1 MKALH
6 TLFTAT
12 CALYLAMPLASA
24 QKNDIDIDS
33 VKVESHGAAVGLSF
47 QMNVPQGTIKQNYD
61 LYYIPVLISD
71 NGELRFP
78 AVAFSGSRKQLSNER
93 KTTMGYTTSFNG
105 PSTPG
110 YEGHFF
116 YDENA
121 PYQRWLSKNSST
133 LVFDLRRDG
142 YRKSVD
148 LGRITL
154 DEHFQLKHPWIIYTP
169 PLEIPDTTT
178 YTGKQLVYARASDYS
193 NDGRYVEA
201 TQMLDTLIAD
211 EARAAAL
218 TGIWRMAADSALR
231 TALFPKIGLGAEGER
246 YTLALDSLLLK
257 PAKTWDTVSVRL
269 LFPVK
274 DSTLDQNMKSKLDS
288 IVMAVSTVKE
298 REKLPRI
305 SITGAA
311 SPEGFQSLNR
321 KLAWGRA
328 TAVQNYLLEQLAL
341 KGIEYPAEKIVV
353 NSLGSD
359 WNGLYQLVDTSDMPY
374 REEVLELLRTTPEAE
389 RGHALWGLKWGV
401 PYTYLYKH
409 TFPKLRGATM
419 VSLLPGTAAD
429 EVGEIINRAIVLI
442 RKGDYAA
449 ARDTLLPYTDDPRAT
464 FPFAIACAMSGDFDM
479 LSILTNMETE

>member
-12 CALYLAMPLASA
+12 CALYLAMSVASA
-24 QKNDIDIDS
+24 QKNNIDIDS
-33 VKVESHGAAVGLSF
+33 VKVESRGAAVGLSF
-47 QMNVPQGTIKQNYD
+47 HMDVPKGTIKQNYD
-61 LYYIPVLISD
+61 LYYIPVLVSD

-93 KTTMGYTTSFNG
+93 KIVMGYATSFNG
-105 PSTPG
+105 PSSPG
-110 YEGHFF
+110 NEGNFL

-121 PYQRWLSKNSST
+121 PYIRWLSKTPST

-154 DEHFQLKHPWIIYTP
+154 DEHFLLKHPWAIYTP

-178 YTGKQLVYARASDYS
+178 YTGKQLVYARASDYG
-193 NDGRYVEA
+193 NDGRYLEA

-218 TGIWRMAADSALR
+218 TGIWRIAADSALR
-231 TALFPKIGLGAEGER
+231 TAIFPQIGLGADGER

-257 PAKTWDTVSVRL
+257 PVKAWDTVSVRL

-274 DSTLDQNMKSKLDS
+274 DSTLDQHMKSRLDS
-288 IVMAVSTVKE
+288 IVTAVAAVKE

-305 SITGAA
+305 SITGSA

-328 TAVQNYLLEQLAL
+328 KAVQNYLLEQLAL
-341 KGIEYPAEKIVV
+341 KGIEYPTERIVL
-353 NSLGSD
+353 NSLGSN
-359 WNGLYQLVDTSDMPY
+359 WNGLYQLVASSDMPY
-374 REEVLELLRTTPEAE
+374 RKDVLKLLQTTPETE
-389 RGHALWGLKWGV
+389 RGYALWKLKWGE
-401 PYTYLYKH
+401 PYWYIYKH
-409 TFPKLRGATM
+409 IFPKLRGATM
-419 VSLLPGTAAD
+419 ISLLPGTAAD

-442 RKGDYAA
+442 QKGDYAA